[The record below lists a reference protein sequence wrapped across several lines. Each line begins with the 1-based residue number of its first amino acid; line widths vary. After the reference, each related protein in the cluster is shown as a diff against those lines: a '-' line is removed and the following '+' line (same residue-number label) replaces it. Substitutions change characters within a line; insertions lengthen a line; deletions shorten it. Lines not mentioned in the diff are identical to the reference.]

1 MSTMSAYTYQPIVSS
16 QGEIRILT
24 LDFDARLTLG
34 RDRIGLLTG
43 TLTKF
48 LLPISTLPRA
58 QMALRMSKV
67 TVFHA
72 LSYVWGEDEKP
83 QEILIDGKSI
93 PITQNL
99 YDGLRALQKNSVG
112 PIRVWADTLY
122 ICQED
127 AVERSAQIMLM
138 REVYHSASEVS
149 IWLGANSE
157 DGRRAFNFISRLT
170 GSFEEVD
177 DFVGTEDNKGSEI
190 LFEICAKPIGALA
203 RGCFRIAHGVDQ
215 IWDLKYP
222 AGLDSKAEIL
232 IDPDGGNSLHCVE
245 SGNPR
250 FQPSAQRLAKVT
262 DEGDFFH
269 IADILSRIF
278 IQNDWFSRMW

>member
-1 MSTMSAYTYQPIVSS
+1 
-16 QGEIRILT
+16 
-24 LDFDARLTLG
+24 
-34 RDRIGLLTG
+34 
-43 TLTKF
+43 
-48 LLPISTLPRA
+48 
-58 QMALRMSKV
+58 
-67 TVFHA
+67 
-72 LSYVWGEDEKP
+72 
-83 QEILIDGKSI
+83 
-93 PITQNL
+93 
-99 YDGLRALQKNSVG
+99 
-112 PIRVWADTLY
+112 
-122 ICQED
+122 
-127 AVERSAQIMLM
+127 ML
-138 REVYHSASEVS
+138 EVYHSASELS

-157 DGRRAFNFISRLT
+157 GGRRVFNFISRLT
-170 GSFEEVD
+170 RSFEEVD

>member
-1 MSTMSAYTYQPIVSS
+1 MSAYTYQPIDSS

-24 LDFDARLTLG
+24 LNFDARLTLG
-34 RDRIGLLTG
+34 RDRIGLLAG
-43 TLTKF
+43 TLTKL

-58 QMALRMSKV
+58 QRALRMSKV
-67 TVFHA
+67 PVFHA

-112 PIRVWADTLY
+112 PIRVWADALC

-232 IDPDGGNSLHCVE
+232 IHPDGGNSLHRVE

-250 FQPSAQRLAKVT
+250 FQLSARRLAKVT